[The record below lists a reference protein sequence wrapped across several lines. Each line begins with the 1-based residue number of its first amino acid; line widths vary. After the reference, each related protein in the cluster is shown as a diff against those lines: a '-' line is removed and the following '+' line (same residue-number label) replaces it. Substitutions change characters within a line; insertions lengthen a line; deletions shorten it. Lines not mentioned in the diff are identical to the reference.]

1 MERFCKKTALG
12 GQINHAQPSQIKR
25 LLAFF
30 RPAREPHIDQ
40 HLARD
45 MGLDPAT
52 HARLTHRWPSQGPVH
67 PRW

>member
-1 MERFCKKTALG
+1 MKCFRTETAVG
-12 GQINHAQPSQIKR
+12 GRYIVAQPSRMKR
-25 LLAFF
+25 IITLF
-30 RPAREPHIDQ
+30 RPKREPHITP

-45 MGLDPAT
+45 MGLDATT

>member
-1 MERFCKKTALG
+1 MERSRNRTALG
-12 GQINHAQPSQIKR
+12 GQINLAQPTRIER

-30 RPAREPHIDQ
+30 RPAREPHINQ

-45 MGLDPAT
+45 MGLDAGT
-52 HARLTHRWPSQGPVH
+52 HAQLTHRWPSQGPVH

>member
-1 MERFCKKTALG
+1 MEQVFKATAFG
-12 GQINHAQPSQIKR
+12 GRMNFAIWSRIRRAASALKPVRN
-25 LLAFF
+25 
-30 RPAREPHIDQ
+30 PHITR

-45 MGLDPAT
+45 MGLDATT